1 MDAFAAR
8 VLRALVEGYEAR
20 ADMKER
26 GRALTEYEIAR
37 RAGLTAASY
46 TEFSDTPEREQLR
59 LALDALEQQGSIA
72 ATARAGRYTAYL
84 PTPEGLRRLRH
95 PAGRAPSAAMPP
107 ASPAAG
113 PVPEPAAVT
122 LAHIS
127 RQLDEVI
134 RLLRAIEA
142 KLGRTV

>member
-1 MDAFAAR
+1 MDTFTAR
-8 VLRALVEGYEAR
+8 VLRALIEGYEAR
-20 ADMKER
+20 AEMKER

-95 PAGRAPSAAMPP
+95 PVGRDQ
-107 ASPAAG
+107 PAA
-113 PVPEPAAVT
+113 PPPTAPAAAPAPEPATVT
-122 LAHIS
+122 LTHIS